1 MSGEMEQVIEVHK
14 VIGVEPDDGGRV
26 ALLFEGGGSTT
37 ISVSK
42 QIQMGIDGPGVLRY
56 YDSGREE
63 FDKTEG

>member
-1 MSGEMEQVIEVHK
+1 MSEELDEVIEVHK
-14 VIGVEPDDGGRV
+14 IVGVEPDDGGRV

-56 YDSGREE
+56 YGSGREE
-63 FDKTEG
+63 FDKIEG